1 MKKTLFITFLLVT
14 FLADAQEINQ
24 KKCAT
29 TAIME
34 HEIRTNPE
42 YKTIV
47 ENYFDGFKEWIEKN
61 PNSGN
66 L

>member
-1 MKKTLFITFLLVT
+1 MKKILFITFLLVT

-34 HEIRTNPE
+34 YEIRTNPE
-42 YKTIV
+42 YKSIL
-47 ENYFDGFKEWIEKN
+47 ENYFYD
-61 PNSGN
+61 
-66 L
+66 